1 MSDSVSYHFG
11 FQIGM
16 KIVYVF
22 GLVLELRLDE
32 EFMKKSKWVYL
43 EKGDLPSGSNQ
54 YFSLLGDQHF
64 SVFLQ
69 TKGEF
74 WWLHID
80 RHMQL

>member
-1 MSDSVSYHFG
+1 M
-11 FQIGM
+11 
-16 KIVYVF
+16 F

-32 EFMKKSKWVYL
+32 EFMSKSRWVHL
-43 EKGDLPSGSNQ
+43 EEPNLPSGSDQ
-54 YFSLLGDQHF
+54 YFSLLGF
-64 SVFLQ
+64 ARFTVFLQ

>member
-32 EFMKKSKWVYL
+32 EFMKKSRWVYL

>member
-1 MSDSVSYHFG
+1 
-11 FQIGM
+11 M

-22 GLVLELRLDE
+22 GLVLELRFDE
-32 EFMKKSKWVYL
+32 EFMSKSRWVHL
-43 EKGDLPSGSNQ
+43 KGYNLPSESDQ
-54 YFSLLGDQHF
+54 YFSLLGF
-64 SVFLQ
+64 ARMTVFLQ

>member
-1 MSDSVSYHFG
+1 
-11 FQIGM
+11 M

-54 YFSLLGDQHF
+54 YFSLLEDQHF
-64 SVFLQ
+64 SVWLQ

>member
-1 MSDSVSYHFG
+1 
-11 FQIGM
+11 M

-22 GLVLELRLDE
+22 GLVLELRFDE
-32 EFMKKSKWVYL
+32 EFMSKSKWVHL
-43 EKGDLPSGSNQ
+43 KGYNLPSESDQ
-54 YFSLLGDQHF
+54 YFSLLGFAQF
-64 SVFLQ
+64 TVFLQ

>member
-11 FQIGM
+11 FQIGT

-32 EFMKKSKWVYL
+32 QFMSKSKWVHL
-43 EKGDLPSGSNQ
+43 EGCNLPSGSDQ

-80 RHMQL
+80 RHTQL

>member
-1 MSDSVSYHFG
+1 
-11 FQIGM
+11 M

>member
-1 MSDSVSYHFG
+1 
-11 FQIGM
+11 M

-32 EFMKKSKWVYL
+32 EFMSKSKWVHL
-43 EKGDLPSGSNQ
+43 EGCNLPSGSDQ
-54 YFSLLGDQHF
+54 YFSLLGVARF
-64 SVFLQ
+64 TVFLQ

>member
-1 MSDSVSYHFG
+1 
-11 FQIGM
+11 M

-32 EFMKKSKWVYL
+32 QFMSKSKWVHL
-43 EKGDLPSGSNQ
+43 EGCNLPSGSDL
-54 YFSLLGDQHF
+54 YFSILGKQRF
-64 SVFLQ
+64 CVFLQ